1 MRQYKRMTY
10 QIRMQIETLY
20 NLSGL
25 CATEIARV
33 LGYHHTSVLAEL
45 KRGFYMH
52 RNGDWT
58 ETKRYSADIAQRKA
72 DFEKSAKGATMK
84 IGTDHEFVRI
94 IEDLI
99 LRRHLSPAAALAT
112 IRRENIQT
120 KTKVCVTTLYH
131 YIDKGVFL
139 HVTNKDLVCRGERKR
154 KYRRVK
160 KAKTPPRGRS
170 IDIRPP
176 HILARDEFGHWELDS
191 VIGTNE
197 KGNTLLVMTERKT
210 RFQLIF
216 RSKDKTAASTVVM
229 LDRLEK
235 RLGVG
240 KFRKIFR
247 TITCDNGCEFAD
259 WRRMELSRRVLK
271 LERFTLDN
279 SQQLLNIPTI
289 LVTFDVSKLLRF
301 KEVSCLQALNI
312 SDMSV
317 TRLVSKPLKLRL
329 VIACISRNVLFMLVT
344 LLVLKWERFRT
355 ESLMHA
361 KKV

>member
-197 KGNTLLVMTERKT
+197 KE
-210 RFQLIF
+210 
-216 RSKDKTAASTVVM
+216 
-229 LDRLEK
+229 
-235 RLGVG
+235 
-240 KFRKIFR
+240 
-247 TITCDNGCEFAD
+247 
-259 WRRMELSRRVLK
+259 
-271 LERFTLDN
+271 
-279 SQQLLNIPTI
+279 IPC
-289 LVTFDVSKLLRF
+289 S
-301 KEVSCLQALNI
+301 
-312 SDMSV
+312 
-317 TRLVSKPLKLRL
+317 
-329 VIACISRNVLFMLVT
+329 
-344 LLVLKWERFRT
+344 
-355 ESLMHA
+355 
-361 KKV
+361 

>member
-25 CATEIARV
+25 CATEIARL
-33 LGYHHTSVLAEL
+33 LGYHHTSMLAEL

-84 IGTDHEFVRI
+84 IGADYEFVRI

-112 IRRENIQT
+112 IRREKIQT

-216 RSKDKTAASTVVM
+216 RSKDKTAASTIVM

-247 TITCDNGCEFAD
+247 TITCDNGCEFSD
-259 WRRMELSRRVLK
+259 WRRMELSRRGNSIRTTVFFCHPFCSSERGTNENQNRIIRRFIRKGVPIGHYTDTDISNACEYLND
-271 LERFTLDN
+271 LPRQIFGWETARERFKKE
-279 SQQLLNIPTI
+279 LLAIG
-289 LVTFDVSKLLRF
+289 
-301 KEVSCLQALNI
+301 
-312 SDMSV
+312 
-317 TRLVSKPLKLRL
+317 LK
-329 VIACISRNVLFMLVT
+329 F
-344 LLVLKWERFRT
+344 F
-355 ESLMHA
+355 
-361 KKV
+361 